1 MWNKNVFLL
10 WQGQLVSTLGDMV
23 YSVALGFW
31 VLRLTGST
39 SAMGV
44 VIAAGFLP
52 KALASPFTGVL
63 VDRANRKLILV
74 GMDFIRGVTV
84 IIVAIGAFAGWLTV
98 PFIIGASVIIGL
110 CGAFFDPTVPSTIPS
125 ISKRE
130 HLVQIN
136 SLFAINQSVA
146 GILGNPIG
154 GLLFTALGAPVLF
167 LFNGISYLIS
177 SFTELFMDIPKVE
190 QEAKDF
196 RFFDDMKE
204 GLAFIF
210 AHQGMLVLMVS
221 VFSLNFLLSLSG
233 ILFIPYFEQ
242 RLDLGPDSYGFAMS
256 ALSAASLAGFM
267 LMLVR
272 KIPKGKQY
280 PFFAVSTTVFVIARL
295 TLFSF
300 DNYFLIIAQFV
311 LFGFSV
317 SIINSLIGAAGQLM
331 VPAHLRGKV
340 FGFLQAMGTGLMP
353 LGMALG
359 GILAD
364 FIPIPLIQL
373 GTGVLVGIGFI
384 PTLVNR
390 EFRRM
395 INQDFTLAEMEP
407 EPAASGD
414 AAQQTGPT

>member
-1 MWNKNVFLL
+1 
-10 WQGQLVSTLGDMV
+10 
-23 YSVALGFW
+23 
-31 VLRLTGST
+31 
-39 SAMGV
+39 
-44 VIAAGFLP
+44 
-52 KALASPFTGVL
+52 
-63 VDRANRKLILV
+63 
-74 GMDFIRGVTV
+74 
-84 IIVAIGAFAGWLTV
+84 
-98 PFIIGASVIIGL
+98 
-110 CGAFFDPTVPSTIPS
+110 
-125 ISKRE
+125 
-130 HLVQIN
+130 
-136 SLFAINQSVA
+136 
-146 GILGNPIG
+146 
-154 GLLFTALGAPVLF
+154 
-167 LFNGISYLIS
+167 
-177 SFTELFMDIPKVE
+177 
-190 QEAKDF
+190 
-196 RFFDDMKE
+196 
-204 GLAFIF
+204 
-210 AHQGMLVLMVS
+210 MLVLMVS

-272 KIPKGKQY
+272 KIPRGKQY

>member
-110 CGAFFDPTVPSTIPS
+110 CGAFFDPTRP
-125 ISKRE
+125 E
-130 HLVQIN
+130 HNPQHQQARASGSDQFPVRHQP
-136 SLFAINQSVA
+136 V
-146 GILGNPIG
+146 GGGHTGNPIG